1 MSVEFRVVMTDPA
14 GVEYDLTSRT
24 SGESVADVTEETE
37 QDLLQARRNELTLR
51 LRDEDGSLWALFEAA
66 RRGDVWEVIVERAKD
81 GGAWV
86 RVFGGALD
94 IPLSV
99 RRNTKTKKLT
109 VRVYDYGAKIA
120 LTSAETLQRTFTG
133 RTASITSG
141 LKVMTFTAG
150 LTTDLVAGDSLT
162 LEGGGNSETFVIAT
176 VDSTTQVTTVA
187 AASATYSSA
196 TVTLATPYYRS
207 KTVSQ
212 LVDLICD
219 AAGFPDR
226 QVDIAQELSAVP
238 FPSALNTTGLAS
250 GVPNAVLERSA
261 DVTVY
266 LGGNRQSAATPSA
279 GFGAAAADSV
289 KSDWRPYATAEPGT
303 LRAANTTDE
312 GTRAWDYAG
321 NHYYELVRSGN
332 NLNLHKDGAF
342 LVTVAS
348 KNPADDQIEYSLDV
362 DNVANEIWVG
372 YWYARN
378 NATPEFIGWT
388 SGVRVYSAA
397 GVFQRSPSTPGGYV
411 RAIRSLSVVAV
422 LPANLYGIPFPGDA
436 EPHVRWNN
444 AIQLYSSGTTTVS
457 GELVVAGVNAEDTD
471 DRPLL
476 WTLRA
481 MGSHYLCVRRD
492 AGKTYVAVWNQSD
505 GALASDHLIAAAI
518 SARNIATVYDEGGTA
533 ANPHY
538 LGYAGGTY
546 FTVSKEFSSVIPYA
560 DFDGLSC
567 EAALVEL
574 AKISG
579 SHLIIDEFGTVKILG
594 RKSATLLAAP
604 TVELTTQPLEQ
615 DLMPISEW
623 YRRAV
628 RVKAKTE
635 AGVDIEATAGDTGD
649 SGATL
654 EIELKFPATSGLCS
668 AIANAYYQA
677 LVRLGLQS
685 DEEIVEPDSGP
696 LRLFGLASRDDRT
709 YRVTRSMSKLMQL
722 RQQVQLVEEA
732 S

>member
-1 MSVEFRVVMTDPA
+1 MSVEFRVVMTDPQ

-24 SGESVADVTEETE
+24 AGESVADVTEETE

-51 LRDEDGSLWALFEAA
+51 LRDEDGSLWVLFEAA

-81 GGAWV
+81 GGAWT

-109 VRVYDYGAKIA
+109 VRVYDYGAQIA
-120 LTSAETLQRTFTG
+120 LTSAETLQRSFTG

-141 LKVMTFTAG
+141 LNVMTFTAG

-187 AASATYSSA
+187 AATATYSSA

-226 QVDIAQELSAVP
+226 QVDIAQEMSSVP
-238 FPSALNTTGLAS
+238 FPSALQTTGLAA
-250 GVPNAVLERSA
+250 GVPNAILERSA

-266 LGGNRQSAATPSA
+266 LGGNRQSASTPSS
-279 GFGAAAADSV
+279 GFGAAAADTV
-289 KSDWRPYATAEPGT
+289 KSDWRPYETAEPGT

-321 NHYYELVRSGN
+321 NNYYECVLSGL
-332 NLNLHKDGAF
+332 NLNLHKNGAF
-342 LVTVAS
+342 LVTVATR
-348 KNPADDQIEYSLDV
+348 NANDDPFTYALDV

-372 YWYARN
+372 YWYKRN
-378 NATPEFIGWT
+378 NATPEFLGWT
-388 SGVRVYSAA
+388 SDLKVYNSA
-397 GVFQRSPSTPGGYV
+397 GVFQRSPSGNGGYI
-411 RAIRSLSVVAV
+411 RAIRSLSLVAV
-422 LPANLYGIPFPGDA
+422 LRPDLTGAAFSDGFVQWNQSIALYTT
-436 EPHVRWNN
+436 
-444 AIQLYSSGTTTVS
+444 GTTTVALS
-457 GELVVAGVNAEDTD
+457 LDVVGVNQIDSD
-471 DRPLL
+471 DRAML

-481 MGSHYLCVRRD
+481 MEEHLLCVRRD

-505 GALASDHLIAAAI
+505 GSLASDHLIAEAT
-518 SARNIATVYDEGGTA
+518 STRNIASVYDEGGTA
-533 ANPHY
+533 TNPHY

-604 TVELTTQPLEQ
+604 VVELTTQPLEQ

-628 RVKAKTE
+628 RVTAKTE
-635 AGVDIEATAGDTGD
+635 AGTDIEATAGDTGD

-654 EIELKFPATSGLCS
+654 EIELKFPASSGLCS
-668 AIANAYYQA
+668 AIANSYYQA
-677 LVRLGLQS
+677 LIRLGLQS
-685 DEEIVEPDSGP
+685 DEEIIEPESGP
-696 LRLFGLASRDDRT
+696 LRLFGFVSRDDRT
-709 YRVTRSMSKLMQL
+709 YRVTRSLSKLHAL

>member
-81 GGAWV
+81 GGSWT

-120 LTSAETLQRTFTG
+120 LTSAETLQRVFTG

-187 AASATYSSA
+187 AASSTYSSA

-212 LVDLICD
+212 LVALICD

-266 LGGNRQSAATPSA
+266 LGGNRQSAATPSS
-279 GFGAAAADSV
+279 GFGASAADTV
-289 KSDWRPYATAEPGT
+289 KSDWRPYATSEPGT

-312 GTRAWDYAG
+312 GARAWDYAG
-321 NHYYELVRSGN
+321 NNYYECVLSGL
-332 NLNLHKDGAF
+332 NLNLHKNGAF
-342 LVTVAS
+342 LVTVATR
-348 KNPADDQIEYSLDV
+348 NANDDAFTHSLDV
-362 DNVANEIWVG
+362 DNVANEVWVG
-372 YWYARN
+372 YWYARF

-388 SGVRVYSAA
+388 SDLKVYNSA
-397 GVFQRSPSTPGGYV
+397 GVFQRSPSGNGGYI
-411 RAIRSLSVVAV
+411 RAIRSLSLVAV
-422 LPANLYGIPFPGDA
+422 LRPSLTGLAFAEGIITWDQPIALYTT
-436 EPHVRWNN
+436 
-444 AIQLYSSGTTTVS
+444 GTTTVAMT
-457 GELVVAGVNAEDTD
+457 LAVAGANRSDTD
-471 DRPLL
+471 DRALL

-492 AGKTYVAVWNQSD
+492 GGKTYVAVWNQAD
-505 GALASDHLIAAAI
+505 GALASDHLVSAAV
-518 SARNIATVYDEGGTA
+518 SSRNIATVYDEGGTA

-538 LGYAGGTY
+538 LGYAGGAY

-579 SHLIIDEFGTVKILG
+579 AHLIIDEYGTVKILG

-604 TVELTTQPLEQ
+604 MVELTTQPLEQ

-628 RVKAKTE
+628 RVTAKTE
-635 AGVDIEATAGDTGD
+635 AGADIDVSAGNTGD
-649 SGATL
+649 SGSTL
-654 EIELKFPATSGLCS
+654 EIELKFPATTGLCS

-677 LVRLGLQS
+677 LVRLGQQS
-685 DEEIVEPDSGP
+685 DEEILEPDSGP

-732 S
+732 G

>member
-51 LRDEDGSLWALFEAA
+51 LRDEDGSLWSLLSAA

-81 GGAWV
+81 GGPWT

-162 LEGGGNSETFVIAT
+162 LGDATSETFVIAT

-187 AASATYSSA
+187 AASSTFTSA
-196 TVTLATPYYRS
+196 AVTLATPYYRS

-219 AAGFPDR
+219 AAGFHDR

-266 LGGNRQSAATPSA
+266 LGGNRQSAATPSS
-279 GFGAAAADSV
+279 GFGAAAADTV
-289 KSDWRPYATAEPGT
+289 KSDWRPYATSEPGT

-312 GTRAWDYAG
+312 GKRAWDYAG
-321 NHYYELVRSGN
+321 NNYYECVLSGL
-332 NLNLHKDGAF
+332 NLNLHKNGVF
-342 LVTVAS
+342 LVTVAT
-348 KNPADDQIEYSLDV
+348 KNANDDAFIYSLDV

-372 YWYARN
+372 YWYARF

-388 SGVRVYSAA
+388 SDLKVYNSAGA
-397 GVFQRSPSTPGGYV
+397 FQRSPSGNGGYI
-411 RAIRSLSVVAV
+411 RAIRSLSLIAV
-422 LPANLYGIPFPGDA
+422 LKPSLTGLAFADPIIRWDQPISLYTT
-436 EPHVRWNN
+436 
-444 AIQLYSSGTTTVS
+444 GTTTVATT
-457 GELVVAGVNAEDTD
+457 LAATGVNAADSD
-471 DRPLL
+471 DRAIL

-481 MGSHYLCVRRD
+481 MGSHLLCVRRD

-505 GALASDHLIAAAI
+505 GTLASDHLITAAI

-533 ANPHY
+533 TNPHY

-628 RVKAKTE
+628 RVTAKTE
-635 AGVDIEATAGDTGD
+635 AGADIDVSAGNTGD

-654 EIELKFPATSGLCS
+654 EIELKFPATTGLCS

-677 LVRLGLQS
+677 LVRLGQQS